1 MVNNRTELWTEE
13 GIQLDEFDSDTIA
26 LLVGIAF
33 AVIVFVIIWAII
45 KIRDKKAEAEDQQKI
60 LRIYNASSDY
70 IQKNGVTIS
79 KEYTYYYEK
88 DLPFARIV
96 IDDVKKRVYAFPV
109 DAMIYTMPYN
119 IIMNCDVN
127 VDSVT
132 RSTGVENAIKG
143 GILAGGAGAIVG
155 ALTAK
160 DDVKI
165 RSISLVF
172 ELDDLNIPKVVVP
185 LTLFG
190 QGNYDSITK
199 FVNDVK
205 NGIAYIR
212 RHKSLK

>member
-1 MVNNRTELWTEE
+1 M
-13 GIQLDEFDSDTIA
+13 DEFDSDTIA

-45 KIRDKKAEAEDQQKI
+45 KIRDKKAEASQKTEDQQKI
-60 LRIYNASSDY
+60 LRIYSASSDY

-160 DDVKI
+160 DDVTIK
-165 RSISLVF
+165 SISLVF

-185 LTLFG
+185 LTLRG

-212 RHKSLK
+212 RHKSLN

>member
-1 MVNNRTELWTEE
+1 MDLEY
-13 GIQLDEFDSDTIA
+13 DEIA
-26 LLVGIAF
+26 ILIGVATF
-33 AVIVFVIIWAII
+33 VIVLVIIWAVI
-45 KIRDKKAEAEDQQKI
+45 KRRDKKTEASQKTEDQEKI
-60 LRIYNASSDY
+60 LRIYNGSSDY
-70 IQKNGVTIS
+70 IQKKGVTIS

-96 IDDVKKRVYAFPV
+96 IDDIKKRVYAFPV
-109 DAMIYTMPYN
+109 DAVIYTMPYN

-160 DDVKI
+160 DDVTIK
-165 RSISLVF
+165 SVSLVF
-172 ELDDLNIPKVVVP
+172 ELDDLNLPKVVVP
-185 LTLFG
+185 LTLRG
-190 QGNYDSITK
+190 QGNYDNITK

-212 RHKSLK
+212 RHNGLK